1 MCHRPEGEDG
11 HSMLDDERE
20 PRLPGDQEA
29 FPGLEQEPE
38 IDDAT
43 LMSMD
48 KVDSV
53 LTSFEH
59 EFRRKPGADKETMA
73 AEADTTDNSPIN
85 DADGTDAAANDSA
98 EDSQTRHD

>member
-1 MCHRPEGEDG
+1 
-11 HSMLDDERE
+11 MLEDERE
-20 PRLPGDQEA
+20 ARLPGDQEA

-53 LTSFEH
+53 LSSFEQ
-59 EFRRKPGADKETMA
+59 EFRRKPSADRDDSESPAEDA
-73 AEADTTDNSPIN
+73 AADQAEPADNAPDN
-85 DADGTDAAANDSA
+85 DADGTDAAANENA
-98 EDSQTRHD
+98 EDSQTRHE